1 MGRLVFE
8 VNLTILSNCL
18 FPKVVI
24 MILVQTLRMSCRGK
38 PISIVFLHFL
48 TTNIFL
54 EGLFVKVAYLSV
66 WCIPG
71 NVTEHF
77 KQMSILTEGST
88 DFFFFIKGLKSTF
101 IEHNKSRAPEQCW
114 DGQSGIKCDL
124 LSFLFIIIISIS
136 SSIAVFFR
144 NNDK

>member
-1 MGRLVFE
+1 
-8 VNLTILSNCL
+8 
-18 FPKVVI
+18 

-38 PISIVFLHFL
+38 PISIEFLHFL

-54 EGLFVKVAYLSV
+54 EVLFVKVACLSV

-88 DFFFFIKGLKSTF
+88 DLFSL
-101 IEHNKSRAPEQCW
+101 SR
-114 DGQSGIKCDL
+114 
-124 LSFLFIIIISIS
+124 
-136 SSIAVFFR
+136 V
-144 NNDK
+144 